1 MFLIFDRKSSLSF
14 FLTPSPSSTA
24 WETIPILLSN
34 LLWGNTLIAVGF
46 LWFSV
51 LSYKDFRIITAARE
65 KSKPAPLDAK
75 PFASG
80 TI

>member
-1 MFLIFDRKSSLSF
+1 M
-14 FLTPSPSSTA
+14 
-24 WETIPILLSN
+24 
-34 LLWGNTLIAVGF
+34 IAVGF

-51 LSYKDFRIITAARE
+51 LSYKDFCIITAARE

>member
-1 MFLIFDRKSSLSF
+1 M
-14 FLTPSPSSTA
+14 
-24 WETIPILLSN
+24 
-34 LLWGNTLIAVGF
+34 IAVGF

-51 LSYKDFRIITAARE
+51 LIYKDFRIITAARE
-65 KSKPAPLDAK
+65 KSKPAPLNAT